1 MANWIKFYLSGADK
15 LEADLPNKTSQ
26 LTAALTV
33 KTRALLYQLQG
44 KLSAKIRQVMNRGYA
59 TGKLASSVAVKE
71 PTGAGGVIS
80 GSTGIPRGGSTYTY
94 GRAHELGHPGV
105 YEITATSA
113 KALAWQMSVKR
124 TAFARFVTHPPI
136 TALGFVSTTREENRE
151 DVIRQLQETVNEVL
165 KRKP

>member
-1 MANWIKFYLSGADK
+1 LANWIKFYLSGADK

-80 GSTGIPRGGSTYTY
+80 GSTGIPQGPTHDY
-94 GRAHELGHPGV
+94 GTIHELGHPGA
-105 YEITATSA
+105 YRITATA
-113 KALAWQMSVKR
+113 KKALAWQLSTKAKGM
-124 TAFARFVTHPPI
+124 AYARFVTHPPI
-136 TALGFVSTTREENRE
+136 PALRFVSTTREEARE
-151 DVIRQLQETVNEVL
+151 WIAEELQKTVDEVL
-165 KRKP
+165 RKK